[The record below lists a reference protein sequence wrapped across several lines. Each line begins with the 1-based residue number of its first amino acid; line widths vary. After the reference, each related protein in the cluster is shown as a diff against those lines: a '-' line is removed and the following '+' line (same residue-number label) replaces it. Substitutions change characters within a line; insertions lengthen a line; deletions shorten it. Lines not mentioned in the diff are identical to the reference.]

1 MAVEFGLTKLLVPL
15 RSSNS
20 VVLSEAGVDGDG
32 LLVEMTYSISELK
45 PGCWK
50 EVPTSSLWVEKGN
63 NICATLINS
72 EFTWSSLGAINCKHF
87 LAFFLKTMK
96 EIPGLK
102 FIGKSLSSIYFLAV
116 V

>member
-20 VVLSEAGVDGDG
+20 VVLGEAGVDGDG

-50 EVPTSSLWVEKGN
+50 CLLP
-63 NICATLINS
+63 
-72 EFTWSSLGAINCKHF
+72 HF
-87 LAFFLKTMK
+87 
-96 EIPGLK
+96 GLK
-102 FIGKSLSSIYFLAV
+102 RETIYVQPSSTQNLRGPV
-116 V
+116 